1 MYRCFYLLIKNN
13 VTFPN
18 NSCHFVMGIEIMFA
32 DELNSIYEP
41 ITTYY
46 KRQLQLNN
54 KHLLNKWFVNHFNV
68 CYSEITV

>member
-1 MYRCFYLLIKNN
+1 
-13 VTFPN
+13 
-18 NSCHFVMGIEIMFA
+18 MGIEIMFA

-41 ITTYY
+41 ITKYY